1 MPVNEIE
8 DDVDDDDVFDDES
21 DVEELR
27 TSTSFEGDDRRRITF
42 VSLLSLLDMVN
53 NVDKFCGY
61 VPRPHF
67 WISFVSFFLSFL
79 FSSTPVWC
87 NLNTHTINSKGP
99 GEGKHTARS
108 EGDDG
113 VYERRW

>member
-61 VPRPHF
+61 VPRPH
-67 WISFVSFFLSFL
+67 SFFLSFL
-79 FSSTPVWC
+79 FSSTPVGA
-87 NLNTHTINSKGP
+87 TST